1 MEVIDI
7 IGYTV
12 PAIVTAGASYYIMA
26 SFLKN
31 DEKRR
36 KFELL
41 QEGQNTALPLRLQA
55 YERMTLFLE
64 RISPNK
70 IVMRIQPI
78 SEKKEDYL
86 NLLVQN
92 IEQEF
97 EHNLTQQIYLT
108 KECWNAI
115 LTTKNTTIHLLKKAT
130 ANVEVKNAQQLREE
144 VLKLMI
150 EGESPTTTGLAFLKN
165 EVSMMMV

>member
-12 PAIVTAGASYYIMA
+12 PAIITAGTSYYFLTN
-26 SFLKN
+26 FLKN
-31 DEKRR
+31 EQKRR
-36 KFELL
+36 RFELMK
-41 QEGQNTALPLRLQA
+41 EGQKTSLPLKLQA

-78 SEKKEDYL
+78 SDKKEDYL

-97 EHNLTQQIYLT
+97 EHNLTQQIYVS

-115 LTTKNTTIHLLKKAT
+115 LTTKNATIHLLKKAT
-130 ANVEVKNAQQLREE
+130 ANTEVKTAQQLREE

-150 EGESPTTTGLAFLKN
+150 EGESPTATGLSFIKN
-165 EVSMMMV
+165 EVSMML